1 MLVNMSQSLRSLSL
15 SGSFGW
21 VGGVNF
27 LVISRII
34 KAESTLLL
42 QVAKVD
48 IISDANVITWFA
60 FELNRLVLLGS
71 FCFRCFFVI
80 LCKWFMFDIFN
91 LRGEWLFLCDRLVE
105 LRLFLVVGNVVGQF
119 RKWDTIGH
127 ELGIKHAHRVIHG
140 KKIVYFY
147 LL

>member
-48 IISDANVITWFA
+48 IISDANVIT
-60 FELNRLVLLGS
+60 
-71 FCFRCFFVI
+71 
-80 LCKWFMFDIFN
+80 
-91 LRGEWLFLCDRLVE
+91 
-105 LRLFLVVGNVVGQF
+105 
-119 RKWDTIGH
+119 
-127 ELGIKHAHRVIHG
+127 
-140 KKIVYFY
+140 
-147 LL
+147 